1 MGKNKKNAL
10 LKKVVFGSSAGMI
23 CMAIVIIVPVLMI
36 LDFFG
41 ANITDNYVENNMDY
55 ADKYKETLNKALKN
69 GYGYVPLN
77 RILYFYLEDEKLS
90 FYDIYIDNIDRD
102 SNKLMPI
109 SEVCVLNKY
118 KIYDVCKELD
128 SSDQLD
134 VEQNKPFVPP
144 IDFSKATVTSFF
156 MEERIV
162 FGKSDVHSAWDLA
175 AGNKTPVKAVCDGEV
190 IQVSF
195 TQKENVTNTSAGG
208 GNQIK
213 IKCVIDEEVKY
224 TVWYAHL
231 YPDTAKVKVGD
242 NVKAGD
248 ELAGVGTT
256 GYSTGPHL
264 HYQVQL
270 DGNNVDGMSLI
281 DFSDKMPTFRPNTN
295 FDLDPY
301 PRLKPGEISNFN
313 HN

>member
-1 MGKNKKNAL
+1 MKDK
-10 LKKVVFGSSAGMI
+10 LKKASGGLIKKIVFGSSIGMVT
-23 CMAIVIIVPVLMI
+23 MALIIIIPCLMI

-41 ANITDNYVENNMDY
+41 ANITDDYVENNMDY
-55 ADKYKETLNKALKN
+55 ADQYKETINKALKN

-77 RILYFYLEDEKLS
+77 RILYFYLEDDKLS
-90 FYDIYIDNIDRD
+90 FYDIYIDNIDKD
-102 SNKLMPI
+102 TNKMMAI
-109 SEVCVLNKY
+109 SDVCSLPKY
-118 KIYDVCKELD
+118 KVFSGCKDLD
-128 SSDQLD
+128 SSDQVD
-134 VEQNKPFVPP
+134 EEVNKPFVPP
-144 IDFSKATVTSFF
+144 IEFSKATVTSFF

-175 AGNKTPVKAVCDGEV
+175 AGNKTPVKSVCDGEV

-195 TQKENVTNTSAGG
+195 TQSENVTNTSAGG

-213 IKCVIDEEVKY
+213 IKCEIDEDVTY

-231 YPDTAKVKVGD
+231 YPGTAKVKVND
-242 NVKAGD
+242 KVTAGQ

-264 HYQVQL
+264 HFQVQY

-281 DFSDKMPTFRPNTN
+281 DFSDKTPIYKPTFEIDNN
-295 FDLDPY
+295 PY
-301 PRLKPGEISNFN
+301 KPINPTLKP
-313 HN
+313 

>member
-1 MGKNKKNAL
+1 MNKKMKKNKIIKL
-10 LKKVVFGSSAGMI
+10 IMGSSVGMI
-23 CMAIVIIVPVLMI
+23 VMFMLIFIPVLMI

-55 ADKYKETLNKALKN
+55 ADKYKETINKALKN

-77 RILYFYLEDEKLS
+77 RVLYFYLENDKLS
-90 FYDIYIDNIDRD
+90 FYDIYVDNIDRD
-102 SNKLMPI
+102 TNKMMTI
-109 SEVCVLNKY
+109 SEVCELPKY
-118 KIYDVCKELD
+118 KVYDGCKSIE
-128 SSDQLD
+128 SSNQIDE
-134 VEQNKPFVPP
+134 EQNKPFVPP
-144 IDFSKATVTSFF
+144 IDFTRATVTSFF

-195 TQKENVTNTSAGG
+195 TEKENVTNTSASG

-213 IKCVIDEEVKY
+213 IKCEVDDEVTY

-242 NVKAGD
+242 SVKAGD
-248 ELAGVGTT
+248 EIAGVGTT

-270 DGNNVDGMSLI
+270 NGSNVDGMSLI
-281 DFSDKMPTFRPNTN
+281 DFSDKQSSYKPSFDNN
-295 FDLDPY
+295 FNQY
-301 PRLKPGEISNFN
+301 PDLKPNFN
-313 HN
+313 